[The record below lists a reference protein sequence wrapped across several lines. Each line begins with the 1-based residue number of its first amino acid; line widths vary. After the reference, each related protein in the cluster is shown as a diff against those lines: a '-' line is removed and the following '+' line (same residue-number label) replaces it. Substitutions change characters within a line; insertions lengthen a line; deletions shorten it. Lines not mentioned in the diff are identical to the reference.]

1 MHYTPAVIEIRE
13 TTVFTAWFKALRD
26 VNAKAWVLTRIRWL
40 SLGNPGDTKSVGHG
54 ISELRVDYGPGY
66 RIYFAHRGATLVILL
81 AGGDKGT
88 QRQNIALAME
98 LAQRV

>member
-1 MHYTPAVIEIRE
+1 MDYIPVVFEIRE
-13 TTVFTAWFKALRD
+13 TIVFAAWFGALRD
-26 VNAKAWVLTRIRWL
+26 VNAKARILTRIRRL
-40 SLGNPGDTKSVGHG
+40 SLGNPGDVKAVGQG

-88 QRQNIALAME
+88 QRQDIALARE

>member
-1 MHYTPAVIEIRE
+1 MSYIRDVIEVRE
-13 TTVFTAWFKALRD
+13 TNVFTAWFKSLRD
-26 VNAKAWVLTRIRWL
+26 VNAKARILTRVRRL

-88 QRQNIALAME
+88 QRQDIALARE

>member
-1 MHYTPAVIEIRE
+1 MDYIRAVIEIRE
-13 TTVFTAWFKALRD
+13 TNVFTAWFKALRN
-26 VNAKAWVLTRIRWL
+26 VNAKARILTRIRRL
-40 SLGNPGDTKSVGHG
+40 SLGNPGDAKSVGHG

-88 QRQNIALAME
+88 QRQDIALARE